1 MSVVYLHRLVG
12 LYLFYLILNAVS
24 MCQQIHAGAGGIKDN
39 RQQIVAKKTTSA
51 TTKLGQYG

>member
-1 MSVVYLHRLVG
+1 
-12 LYLFYLILNAVS
+12 